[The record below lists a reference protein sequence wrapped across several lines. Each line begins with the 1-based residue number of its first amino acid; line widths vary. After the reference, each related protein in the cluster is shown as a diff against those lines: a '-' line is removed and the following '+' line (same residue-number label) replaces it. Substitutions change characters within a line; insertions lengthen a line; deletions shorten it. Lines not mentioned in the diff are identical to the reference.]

1 VSCRTRYE
9 TPGKTGETR
18 GERNERFKQEVPLWD
33 IPDAG
38 LYLWEW
44 FYELSEGVNR
54 VIDGQVYRL
63 TWSEIAAWIALT
75 RNIVLPSEIDVL
87 KSMDI
92 AYCEALEGE
101 LGYARAISQEEAEA
115 ERARALAAA
124 KSGRRGR

>member
-1 VSCRTRYE
+1 MSCRTRYE

-18 GERNERFKQEVPLWD
+18 GERNERFKHEVPAWD

-44 FYELSEGVNR
+44 FYELTEGVNR

-63 TWSEIAAWIALT
+63 TWSDILAWITLS
-75 RNIVLPSEIDVL
+75 RNIVRPAEIDVL

-101 LGYARAISQEEAEA
+101 LGYARAITQEEAEA
-115 ERARALAAA
+115 ERNRAVAGA
-124 KSGRRGR
+124 RRGRR